1 MSFIDIYDEVY
12 FLREQNKK
20 LQKQLILS
28 SSQNYCSICGNILDT
43 YKEKEEEK
51 HETDVSS

>member
-20 LQKQLILS
+20 LQEQLILS